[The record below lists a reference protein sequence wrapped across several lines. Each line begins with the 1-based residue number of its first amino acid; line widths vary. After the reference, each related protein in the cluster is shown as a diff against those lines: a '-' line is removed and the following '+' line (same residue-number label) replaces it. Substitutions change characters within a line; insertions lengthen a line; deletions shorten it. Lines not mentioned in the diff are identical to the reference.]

1 MDAAQSPQ
9 QTAVRQFTASRFG
22 AIEIKETEII
32 KFPEGLLGFNHLHE
46 YVLLKDPKQEPFL
59 WLQSLEDPNLAFV
72 VVSPFLFFPG
82 YEINV
87 KAHELTVI
95 QLEDITKAE
104 ILTIITIPSDPKNL
118 TANLRGPLVINSE
131 MKLAKQLVLIDERYN
146 TRHFLLKEI
155 PPYLAAPGGRDVNK
169 KNETADADE

>member
-9 QTAVRQFTASRFG
+9 QTAVRQFTTSRFG

-87 KAHELTVI
+87 KAHETHCDTTRGYHQSGNIDNHHDSLRSQEPDG
-95 QLEDITKAE
+95 QLA
-104 ILTIITIPSDPKNL
+104 
-118 TANLRGPLVINSE
+118 R
-131 MKLAKQLVLIDERYN
+131 
-146 TRHFLLKEI
+146 
-155 PPYLAAPGGRDVNK
+155 APCHQQ
-169 KNETADADE
+169 